1 MATAET
7 ERYLDAQRS
16 SDLLLDW
23 GSRSFIMGGY
33 LADCP
38 PDVLDALV
46 EHVEQVP
53 GESSISITAMGGAI
67 DRLPDEASAYT
78 GRGRAFDISPDTSW
92 SDPALDGAN
101 ATWVRDA
108 MAIVEP
114 HLVPGR
120 YINELSDGGPEITR
134 SSYGDAKLERLRQIK
149 RAWDPTNVFRLN
161 HNIDPA

>member
-1 MATAET
+1 
-7 ERYLDAQRS
+7 
-16 SDLLLDW
+16 
-23 GSRSFIMGGY
+23 MGGY
-33 LADCP
+33 LTDCP
-38 PDVLDALV
+38 PDVLDTFV
-46 EHVEQVP
+46 GHVEQVP

-78 GRGRAFDISPDTSW
+78 GRGRPFDISPDTSW
-92 SDPALDGAN
+92 SDPAHDEAN

-120 YINELSDGGPEITR
+120 YINELSDGGPEMTR
-134 SSYGDAKLERLRQIK
+134 SSYGDAKLERLGQIK